1 MKSLDQKRAEL
12 KEALEVVW
20 DEITEEAL
28 AFVAALSRLRRAEQD
43 SAEYDK
49 YWGEL
54 SAILFQLKLKAVDAD
69 KLMEKVEA
77 LEELAVKA

>member
-1 MKSLDQKRAEL
+1 MKNLGQKQREL
-12 KEALEVVW
+12 EETLEVVW
-20 DEITEEAL
+20 DEIAEETL
-28 AFVAALSRLRRAEQD
+28 KFAATLSRLRRAEKD

-49 YWGEL
+49 LWGEL

-77 LEELAVKA
+77 LEELEVKT